1 MKNGIVNLIFE
12 NMNYSTIPHNA
23 GGVLFTIGLGFRPKV
38 NTVMPVIDANGLQAA
53 AVYVDAGGAVTN
65 F

>member
-1 MKNGIVNLIFE
+1 
-12 NMNYSTIPHNA
+12 
-23 GGVLFTIGLGFRPKV
+23 V

-65 F
+65 FWDGSSGTFTSGSNYMGTTYSPA